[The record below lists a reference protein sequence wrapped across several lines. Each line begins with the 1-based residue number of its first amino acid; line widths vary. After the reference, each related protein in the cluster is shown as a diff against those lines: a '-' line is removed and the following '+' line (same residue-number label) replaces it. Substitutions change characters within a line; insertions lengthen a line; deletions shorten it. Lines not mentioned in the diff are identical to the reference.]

1 MPVHFTLTRLSG
13 PVISTVLSL
22 GWVSQ
27 DFWSNKR
34 GSFIRYPLP
43 GFCFDRDFMRLHNT
57 TGTVVTLDTIIQNDA
72 NWIPGFHASSSSPFW
87 QIISLTMKPNY
98 RSFILS
104 DQKLIVLGLGNTC
117 WLYKNSC
124 AVCASQGS
132 DSNQGSDYI
141 AILVPMISGFHGQN
155 GTFRIVIRSIINIY
169 T

>member
-1 MPVHFTLTRLSG
+1 MPVCFTLTRLSG

-72 NWIPGFHASSSSPFW
+72 NWIPGFDVSSSCLFFGKFVCLQW
-87 QIISLTMKPNY
+87 NRTTE
-98 RSFILS
+98 SFKLS
-104 DQKLIVLGLGNTC
+104 NQKLIVQGLGNTC
-117 WLYKNSC
+117 RPYQNSHSC
-124 AVCASQGS
+124 AICASQGS
-132 DSNQGSDYI
+132 DSNQGSDYT
-141 AILVPMISGFHGQN
+141 AILVFYNFWFSWAKWNIWNHH
-155 GTFRIVIRSIINIY
+155 SIKN
-169 T
+169 